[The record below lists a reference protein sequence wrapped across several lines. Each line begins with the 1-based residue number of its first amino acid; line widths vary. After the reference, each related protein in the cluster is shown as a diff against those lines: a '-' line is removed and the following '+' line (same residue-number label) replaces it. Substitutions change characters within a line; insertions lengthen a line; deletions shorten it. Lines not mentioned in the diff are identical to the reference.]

1 MKNPDKTCASYGP
14 GRPSETAAKAFRRV
28 FAGIDEPE
36 RWTPLSTAVAWAA
49 APPIRT
55 VASSPDGGSAQALRR
70 KTSREQ
76 GLILRGSSFRSE
88 DHPAQMV
95 SIYTIGGGLLLAL
108 LAVFYVVFRS
118 GSENDESSSHKGTAT
133 GSESNGGYVLDERSP
148 DGQYRVRTAGPDQA
162 VVLEHTDNGTLWTKE
177 LQRPNGLSVS
187 NDGTVIV
194 ENWGSSNPDLISEFL
209 AFDREGDLLLEEGY
223 DALVRSSG
231 LAADGT
237 VAWLV
242 TANAAASSE
251 SGAGDQLFVYDLND
265 RSRILKTDPPMM
277 DVERVETS
285 GPVVDV
291 RGDGFHC
298 RYEDGEM
305 LNPESFRWEKEEREL
320 AEASSPNKVA
330 GVAKRRVERADQLS
344 EEQIR
349 STIKAARTFDGSGS
363 DRTWAKLWRR
373 KGELHEHL
381 GEHEQALSEY
391 EKALSLDEDAEIERN
406 FHRLQ
411 SELDE

>member
-1 MKNPDKTCASYGP
+1 M
-14 GRPSETAAKAFRRV
+14 F
-28 FAGIDEPE
+28 
-36 RWTPLSTAVAWAA
+36 
-49 APPIRT
+49 
-55 VASSPDGGSAQALRR
+55 
-70 KTSREQ
+70 
-76 GLILRGSSFRSE
+76 
-88 DHPAQMV
+88 
-95 SIYTIGGGLLLAL
+95 SIYTIGGGLLLAA
-108 LAVFYVVFRS
+108 LAILYVVLRP
-118 GSENDESSSHKGTAT
+118 GSAKEESSSQKEAAT
-133 GSESNGGYVLDERSP
+133 GTEGKGGYVLDEHSP
-148 DGQYRVRTAGPDQA
+148 NGQYRVRTTGTDQA
-162 VVLEHTDNGTLWTKE
+162 VVLEHTDNGTLWTKA

-209 AFDREGDLLLEEGY
+209 AFDRQGELLLEEGY

-251 SGAGDQLFVYDLND
+251 SGAGDQLFVYDLDD

-285 GPVVDV
+285 GPVVEV

-320 AEASSPNKVA
+320 AGASSPNKVA

-344 EEQIR
+344 DGQIR
-349 STIKAARTFDGSGS
+349 STIEAARTFDGSGS

-381 GEHEQALSEY
+381 GEHKQALSEY
-391 EKALSLDEDAEIERN
+391 EKALSLDEDADVERK
-406 FHRLQ
+406 FRQLQ
-411 SELDE
+411 RELED